1 MDLLTKTM
9 NVNNSFQF
17 KLTLHVTY
25 KALLTTDL
33 AFRHAQRV
41 SKHCPRDAFVTGGR
55 G

>member
-1 MDLLTKTM
+1 MDLLKKTM

-33 AFRHAQRV
+33 AFRHAQRF